1 MFLVRLTDNLKM
13 FTFETILISIPLTL
27 ITLFFLNEKKQI
39 NAIKLLSNIVAGSI
53 LIISLIIWL
62 HMSGKFT
69 EIFRMEYYGIWEWE
83 DLFYSINFTS
93 SYPINFSLT
102 FDLDILSIKFIVL
115 TAALTYLCILYVTQ
129 YSDLQIIKLNYICLF
144 LIEFFLFLIFSAK
157 DIFLFYIMY
166 EAILIPMYL
175 IIGIWGSRERKIRA
189 VFLFF
194 FYTLVGSILFLCSLL
209 YIYTSYGTF
218 DIEYLTAIQ
227 FSEEEQ
233 VILFLCFFL
242 SFASKIPMFPLHIWL
257 PEAHVEAPTVGSV
270 LLAGILLKLG
280 VYGFLRFNII
290 FFPSGSMFFSPI
302 VQSLALIGI
311 IYASLCAIR
320 QTDLKRII
328 AYSSI
333 AHMNLVVLGIFS
345 FNLFGY
351 EGSVFQSISHGLV
364 SGGLFF
370 LIGMIYYRYHTRFLY
385 YYGGIV
391 HFMPIFAVIF
401 LILSL
406 ANIAVPGT
414 SSFVGEYLL
423 LLGIF
428 TSNTYMCVLSAIG
441 VILCGGYSL
450 WLYNR
455 MVFGNLKIDY
465 IKFYNDIYITE
476 FIILI
481 PLILLVIY
489 FGISATNIIF

>member
-1 MFLVRLTDNLKM
+1 
-13 FTFETILISIPLTL
+13 
-27 ITLFFLNEKKQI
+27 
-39 NAIKLLSNIVAGSI
+39 
-53 LIISLIIWL
+53 
-62 HMSGKFT
+62 
-69 EIFRMEYYGIWEWE
+69 
-83 DLFYSINFTS
+83 
-93 SYPINFSLT
+93 
-102 FDLDILSIKFIVL
+102 
-115 TAALTYLCILYVTQ
+115 
-129 YSDLQIIKLNYICLF
+129 
-144 LIEFFLFLIFSAK
+144 
-157 DIFLFYIMY
+157 
-166 EAILIPMYL
+166 
-175 IIGIWGSRERKIRA
+175 
-189 VFLFF
+189 
-194 FYTLVGSILFLCSLL
+194 
-209 YIYTSYGTF
+209 
-218 DIEYLTAIQ
+218 
-227 FSEEEQ
+227 
-233 VILFLCFFL
+233 
-242 SFASKIPMFPLHIWL
+242 
-257 PEAHVEAPTVGSV
+257 
-270 LLAGILLKLG
+270 
-280 VYGFLRFNII
+280 
-290 FFPSGSMFFSPI
+290 MFFSPI

-450 WLYNR
+450 
-455 MVFGNLKIDY
+455 
-465 IKFYNDIYITE
+465 
-476 FIILI
+476 
-481 PLILLVIY
+481 
-489 FGISATNIIF
+489 